1 MTSTPGLGIITRQTA
16 EPPTVPTTSYALRF
30 ISGKYQGGEFPL
42 RMDREIIVGRS
53 SELDMVLVEDMVSRK
68 HAKITT
74 AGDQI
79 IIQDLGSTNG
89 TFVNGEKIKK
99 VRLKEGDR
107 ILIGTSIIKLVP
119 VDAAQV
125 VTEGEARQRLE
136 ATGQRRN
143 VSGANKPMS
152 GSIDEIPLPDLLQL
166 LSTSRKSGVLSVRGE
181 GGHGRIYLRK
191 GQIYYSTIDDSY
203 DLSPRKAA
211 FRLLTWATGT
221 FELEPPDEKSVL
233 EEIQDSTEALLMEGM
248 RQLDEYNRILN
259 DLPSREDALG
269 LPSPVQ
275 PALSELKPNEL
286 DTLQLVINYGQFQ
299 AVLDRSP
306 RTDLETA
313 QTLLALIQRD
323 YVAVR
328 R

>member
-1 MTSTPGLGIITRQTA
+1 LPTPT
-16 EPPTVPTTSYALRF
+16 YALRF

-53 SELDMVLVEDMVSRK
+53 SDLDMVLVEDMVSRK
-68 HAKITT
+68 HAKIT
-74 AGDQI
+74 ASGDQI
-79 IIQDLGSTNG
+79 VIQDLGSTNG

-99 VRLKEGDR
+99 ARLKEGDR
-107 ILIGTSIIKLVP
+107 ILIGTSIIKLVA
-119 VDAAQV
+119 VDTSQV
-125 VTEGEARQRLE
+125 VSEEAARQKLE
-136 ATGQRRN
+136 QTGQRRS

-191 GQIYYSTIDDSY
+191 GQIYYSTIDDSF

-211 FRLLTWATGT
+211 FRMLTWSTGT

-248 RQLDEYNRILN
+248 RQLDEFKRIETELPARNGPLAVAVPLTPPLRELQPN
-259 DLPSREDALG
+259 DLD
-269 LPSPVQ
+269 V
-275 PALSELKPNEL
+275 
-286 DTLQLVINYGQFQ
+286 LQLVINHGQLG

-313 QTLLALIQRD
+313 QALLGLIQKG
-323 YVAVR
+323 YVASA
-328 R
+328 